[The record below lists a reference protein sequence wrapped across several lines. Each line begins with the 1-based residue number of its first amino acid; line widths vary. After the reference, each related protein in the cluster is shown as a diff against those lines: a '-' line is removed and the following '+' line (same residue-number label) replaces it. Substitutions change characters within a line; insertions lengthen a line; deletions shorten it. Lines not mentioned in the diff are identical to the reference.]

1 MADVSDKRIDTLTQ
15 TASQTPQFQA
25 SSDPVQGVLG
35 AAQMGLDFYA
45 KQQAQEQL
53 QAIEAQQA
61 QSQTTLAEGALG
73 LRDLRQR
80 LVSQGASAVKIQKE
94 ERAFLQRYDSATA
107 FEIVGAA
114 NKVSGRN
121 LGSTINAA
129 DDVTKDAEAK
139 AKVRFEKEEQ
149 AAALSGF
156 LPKPPPV
163 NGTDEELDAYILQGT
178 AEQSTYSAISSR
190 AAAEMALTNNGEKK
204 REINMR
210 AADNM
215 MFRFVGAQS
224 TNLINQALTQT
235 DLTDVTSKKDML
247 GQLTAQ
253 KAQIPL
259 MVRNFYSNQSIN
271 LSTTEMQ
278 QKIDALVAPIDTALE
293 FISGDAATKINKNAL
308 TNVMNN
314 VLFESMSSSNPNSRA
329 AATGVAVALGTGT
342 PVQPNHI
349 ANLTLTGM
357 QRVLAGDSWR
367 EANDAN
373 IATGQQQYDAARAM
387 LPGMF
392 KADNPELAET
402 NYDTVVNTFTGSPEK
417 LNSPEGKKNIAK
429 VVESIAGAGS
439 LLNVP
444 EGKKSTLGGM
454 LKQVMEPKLQA
465 TFSAFM
471 TETQTLP
478 IGMEGRSG
486 YDARVGVTA
495 KGAGAYSF
503 NPETLEV
510 RPTAPDQQMSARAAA
525 LNKLVKDTLKSY
537 EVLGMDTAPLKDN
550 IRNTFGIN
558 PEGENNG

>member
-1 MADVSDKRIDTLTQ
+1 MADVSQQRISTLTR
-15 TASQTPQFQA
+15 TASQTPQFQP
-25 SSDPVQGVLG
+25 SSDPVQGVLN

-53 QAIEAQQA
+53 GQLQAQQA
-61 QSQTTLAEGALG
+61 QQQTTLAEGALG
-73 LRDLRQR
+73 LRDLRQT
-80 LVSQGASAVKIQKE
+80 LASQGASAVKIQKAE
-94 ERAFLQRYDSATA
+94 KEFLRKFDSATA

-121 LGSTINAA
+121 MASTIDAA
-129 DDVTKDAEAK
+129 EEQAK
-139 AKVRFEKEEQ
+139 GRIDKEQQ
-149 AAALSGF
+149 AAALAGY
-156 LPKPPPV
+156 LPSMPPV

-178 AEQSTYSAISSR
+178 AEQSVYSAISAR
-190 AAAEMALTNNGEKK
+190 AAAEMALANNAEKK
-204 REINMR
+204 REIGVR
-210 AADNM
+210 AADNI

-253 KAQIPL
+253 KAQLPA
-259 MVRNFYSNQSIN
+259 MVRNFYANQNIN
-271 LSTTEMQ
+271 LSTTELQ
-278 QKIDALVAPIDTALE
+278 QKVDALVQPIDVALE

-308 TNVMNN
+308 TNLMNN
-314 VLFESMSSSNPNSRA
+314 VLFESMSSTNPNARA

-357 QRVLAGDSWR
+357 ERVLAGDSWR
-367 EANDAN
+367 QATDAN
-373 IATGQQQYDAARAM
+373 VNLGQQQYDAARAM

-392 KADNPELAET
+392 KSDNPEIAET
-402 NYDTVVNTFTGSPEK
+402 NYNTVVNTFTGSPEK

-429 VVESIAGAGS
+429 VVESIASAGP
-439 LLNVP
+439 LVNLP
-444 EGKKSTLGGM
+444 EGKKTTLGGM

-465 TFSAFM
+465 TFSSFM

-486 YDARVGVTA
+486 FDARSGVTSR
-495 KGAGAYSF
+495 GAQAYSF
-503 NPETLEV
+503 NPDTLEV
-510 RPTAPDQQMSARAAA
+510 RPTAPDQQMSTRAAS
-525 LNKLVKDTLKSY
+525 LNKLVKDTIKAY
-537 EVLGMDTAPLKDN
+537 EALGMDTSSLKDN
-550 IRNTFGIN
+550 IRNAFGLN
-558 PEGENNG
+558 TEGEGNGEEG